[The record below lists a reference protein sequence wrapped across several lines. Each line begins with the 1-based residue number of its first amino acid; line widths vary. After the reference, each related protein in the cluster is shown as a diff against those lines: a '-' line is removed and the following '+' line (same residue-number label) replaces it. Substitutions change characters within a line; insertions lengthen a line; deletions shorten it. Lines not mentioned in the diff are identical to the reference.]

1 MNLNNI
7 TASIKPQQKWMIVV
21 GLAVALFVGP
31 LYLTLDTGDDK
42 DHTYRPKVDKEVS
55 VLTDTPNVRI
65 GLDNLSGQL
74 SHAES
79 KIRQLE
85 NRVQA
90 MQTERDAMKNE
101 EGRDKAWRE
110 RFDALTSEMQQL
122 KAALNANNRAAAAA
136 DAKGKAKGK
145 DNRGSG
151 TSPDDSASAH
161 EPAEYVSGNIFD
173 RPADDLGKPRA
184 KLTISVVEEPV
195 DETAQSKPS
204 SKKKKKSDMD
214 FYIPAGSILTGTI
227 ITGADYP
234 TGKGS
239 FESPTPALIRLSKSA
254 ILPNRYTSDIRECFL
269 LASGHGE
276 LASERAQLRA
286 ETISCIRHDG
296 KIIESRIA
304 AYVSGE
310 DGKAGVK
317 GRLVSKQ
324 GQMIARTL
332 VSGFMSGMAEAFD
345 YDPVPV
351 LSTTSTGTVQYQE
364 NFSSDAA
371 KGGIAKGAM
380 NALDRVSEFYM
391 DLAEQMVPVVEIN
404 AGRQVDVIVTSGSRL
419 TTREAALPEGIGP
432 SQTQGQPQNTAQ
444 N

>member
-7 TASIKPQQKWMIVV
+7 TSTIKPQHKWILVV
-21 GLAVALFVGP
+21 SLAAALFVGT
-31 LYLTLDTGDDK
+31 LYLTLDTGDEK

-79 KIRQLE
+79 KIRMLE

-90 MQTERDAMKNE
+90 LQTERDAMKNE
-101 EGRDKAWRE
+101 EGRDKAWKE
-110 RFDALTSEMQQL
+110 RFDALTSEMQQI
-122 KAALNANNRAAAAA
+122 KAQLN
-136 DAKGKAKGK
+136 
-145 DNRGSG
+145 S
-151 TSPDDSASAH
+151 
-161 EPAEYVSGNIFD
+161 
-173 RPADDLGKPRA
+173 RPADSSKDKRGRNTRKGSAGAAAGQGGDAQASGADAGEQHVDPQNLFEHSGDEGKARA
-184 KLTISVVEEPV
+184 KLTITVVDEPEAEPV
-195 DETAQSKPS
+195 KKRET
-204 SKKKKKSDMD
+204 KKKKKGELD

-254 ILPNRYTSDIRECFL
+254 ILPNRYTSDVRECFL

-276 LASERAQLRA
+276 LSSERAQLRA
-286 ETISCIRHDG
+286 ETLSCIRHDG

-304 AYVSGE
+304 AYISGE

-324 GQMIARTL
+324 GQFIARTL

-351 LSTTSTGTVQYQE
+351 LSTSSTGTVQYQE
-364 NFSSDAA
+364 NFSSEAA
-371 KGGIAKGAM
+371 KGGFAKGAM

-391 DLAEQMVPVVEIN
+391 DLAEEMVPVVEIN
-404 AGRQVDVIVTSGSRL
+404 AGRQIDVIVTSGARL
-419 TTREAALPEGIGP
+419 TTREAALPEGINDSVASAGR
-432 SQTQGQPQNTAQ
+432 N
-444 N
+444 